1 MRKRSKRSCPNTAL
15 KLKETDLETS
25 GRRST
30 WPALWGAAG
39 HRCLKPPYYRRP
51 NFSITISHSTIT
63 APGRRTTLSK
73 SISSSEAHKIS
84 LAGRRNGM
92 LIIDDI
98 LSFPLSGALWI
109 VREVHNAAQQ
119 EMVSE
124 TRTITAELMDL
135 HMLLETGKITE
146 AQ

>member
-1 MRKRSKRSCPNTAL
+1 
-15 KLKETDLETS
+15 
-25 GRRST
+25 
-30 WPALWGAAG
+30 
-39 HRCLKPPYYRRP
+39 
-51 NFSITISHSTIT
+51 
-63 APGRRTTLSK
+63 
-73 SISSSEAHKIS
+73 
-84 LAGRRNGM
+84 M

-146 AQ
+146 AQFDSREKELLDRLDELDKC